1 MPKMTLRRSRLMKTT
16 GWKTSNRQPVT
27 SPDFASNIIQNQQS
41 AVIGAIQESMMAEK
55 INGSN
60 VIMNT

>member
-1 MPKMTLRRSRLMKTT
+1 MKTT